1 MWESIVKNRRKQNSA
16 AFFQNANAIFQK
28 GVRVCDCGGMSAK
41 AWFHLFK
48 NLNVKS
54 GKVKKIQL
62 CRVCDACCGET
73 VKDLTE
79 SLHVGIAKSRSV
91 FFVRESQ
98 SSECIEMDNVVHLVV
113 KHLRLLH
120 VDEVSASSLFRILT
134 TLKRSL
140 GKHFG
145 MAYLIKFI
153 SNIMFIV

>member
-1 MWESIVKNRRKQNSA
+1 
-16 AFFQNANAIFQK
+16 
-28 GVRVCDCGGMSAK
+28 MSK
-41 AWFHLFK
+41 VEKW
-48 NLNVKS
+48 KS
-54 GKVKKIQL
+54 EKIHHDTLTIQL

-91 FFVRESQ
+91 FFVRESP

-120 VDEVSASSLFRILT
+120 VDEASASSLFRILT

-153 SNIMFIV
+153 NWGRSSRLGTESPSA